1 MEPEAKVVENKAPT
15 ENQSGSSGPPCFPLR
30 RLQEKRRQWLQR
42 HQRKQGVDGTQVYIE
57 HQGQHRQYL
66 RDMIL
71 GANDGLVS
79 VLLVMIGLAGGGASP
94 RTLLLAGFTTALAG
108 AVSMAL
114 GEYLATKSQ
123 AEVYDGDIALEKEHF
138 KYHRGAE
145 VAQLRAIMQNDL
157 LLEGDLLERVVRAIG
172 SDDDALLKIMM
183 AFEFGMNDNDNR
195 SPFQAMAMSGGLFIL
210 GSLPAWIP
218 FLFPTSG
225 TNAIGIALALC
236 GVGLFAIGAVK
247 TIATRGSWVYSGC
260 ENLLIAAS
268 GAAISFAIG
277 EAYNAIY
284 NATNSSS

>member
-1 MEPEAKVVENKAPT
+1 VIQSSCPRKSESITMEPEAKVAENKVPT
-15 ENQSGSSGPPCFPLR
+15 EDQRGSSCLPLR
-30 RLQEKRRQWLQR
+30 RFQEKRRQWLQR
-42 HQRKQGVDGTQVYIE
+42 HRRKQDVDGTQVYIE

-79 VLLVMIGLAGGGASP
+79 VLLVMIGLAGEAGFSISFSLEYFVKVIVVSGGGAST

-172 SDDDALLKIMM
+172 SDDEALLKIMM

-225 TNAIGIALALC
+225 INSIGIALALC
-236 GVGLFAIGAVK
+236 GVGSF
-247 TIATRGSWVYSGC
+247 GSQVRSYVC
-260 ENLLIAAS
+260 
-268 GAAISFAIG
+268 
-277 EAYNAIY
+277 
-284 NATNSSS
+284 